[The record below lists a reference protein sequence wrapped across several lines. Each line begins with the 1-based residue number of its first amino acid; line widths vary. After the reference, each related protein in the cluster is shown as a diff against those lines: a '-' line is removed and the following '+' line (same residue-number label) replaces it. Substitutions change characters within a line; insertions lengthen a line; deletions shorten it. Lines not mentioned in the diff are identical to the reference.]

1 MVEYKLGY
9 FAQSLCGHDKDRIY
23 MIVEEKGDMV
33 GLCDGKRRLLSNPK
47 YKKKKHIQMMRS
59 ETMAKEF
66 GNLIRSSDADAR
78 IRKETSSRQRERE
91 KTGGLKNVEIR
102 CD

>member
-23 MIVEEKGDMV
+23 MIVEDRGDMV
-33 GLCDGKRRLLSNPK
+33 GLCDGKRRMLANPK

-59 ETMAKEF
+59 ETTAKEF
-66 GNLIRSSDADAR
+66 QNIIESSDADAR
-78 IRKETSSRQRERE
+78 IRKETSSRQKKKENQE
-91 KTGGLKNVEIR
+91 
-102 CD
+102 D